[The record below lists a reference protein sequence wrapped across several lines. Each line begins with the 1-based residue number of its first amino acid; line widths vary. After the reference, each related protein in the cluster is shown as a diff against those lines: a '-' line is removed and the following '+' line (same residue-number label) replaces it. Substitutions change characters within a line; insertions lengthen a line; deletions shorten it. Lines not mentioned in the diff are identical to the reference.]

1 MAPFSREN
9 LPEEEVFIRPTKG
22 KRDPEI
28 SGDAL
33 MVLVRSELDRILASG
48 KVSSVERWDMFH
60 FNLYRIEY
68 QERAPLI
75 VFGPFTGAPQ
85 AVMGLEKVV
94 ALGAR
99 RIWVMGWCGS
109 LQPDLRIGDLM
120 LPTRGLSEEGTSL
133 HYPIGDNSPAP
144 CLELVTRLEKLLHS
158 RGYSYRKG
166 GIWSTDAPFRET
178 KQKVEAYRRQGVL
191 AVDMEMAALMTVAIY
206 RQVDLCALLVV
217 SDELSGK
224 DWNPG
229 FSTSRFREASERV
242 GVLMLEFLCQQ

>member
-1 MAPFSREN
+1 MAAFSREN

-28 SGDAL
+28 TGDAL
-33 MVLVRSELDRILASG
+33 MVLVRSELDRILASA
-48 KVSSVERWDMFH
+48 KISSVEQFDMFH
-60 FNLYRIEY
+60 FSLYRIEY
-68 QERAPLI
+68 EERSPCTA
-75 VFGPFTGAPQ
+75 FGPFTGAPH

-109 LQPDLRIGDLM
+109 LQRDLRIGDLL

-133 HYPIGDNSPAP
+133 HYPIGDRSPAP
-144 CLELVTRLEKLLHS
+144 SPELILRLEKALHS
-158 RGYSYRKG
+158 REYSYRKG

-206 RQVDLCALLVV
+206 RQVDFCALLVV
-217 SDELSGK
+217 SDELSGN
-224 DWNPG
+224 DWKPG
-229 FSTSRFREASERV
+229 FSSPRFRETSERV
-242 GVLMLEFLCQQ
+242 SEFMLEFLCQ